1 MSFTNYQNCMYG
13 KTYIMCDLIYDASF
27 FTDDLLKSFEFS
39 RDYGKEAF
47 ANR

>member
-1 MSFTNYQNCMYG
+1 MYG
-13 KTYIMCDLIYDASF
+13 KINVMCDLILDASF
-27 FTDDLLKSFEFS
+27 FTDDLLRSFEFS